1 MPIQIALIISVL
13 LQCSAA
19 VIAIT
24 LIKRTRTNI
33 AWWLISAG
41 FLLMAI
47 RRVMEWVQFL
57 TNANATNDSS
67 TLLQSWIGVMISV
80 FMLLSLVFIKRIFN
94 IQKEID
100 SLQKENEAK
109 ILTAIIETEEKER
122 QRFAKELHD
131 GLGPLISSIKMAFSA
146 LTRKIPPEKDSKL
159 IANTNK
165 LIDESIV
172 TIKEISNN
180 LSPHVLNN
188 FGLARAIE
196 HFVSNVNTPN
206 SPTISFSHN
215 LSHPNLPQNTEI
227 VIYRV
232 ICELVNNSIKHAN
245 AKNITIDL
253 VDENHT
259 LTMEYFDDGIGLNP
273 EKIEETQG
281 MGFSNIRSRVKS
293 INGNI
298 TLSGSPGKGFYAT
311 LIIMQTS

>member
-1 MPIQIALIISVL
+1 MPIKIALIISVL

-19 VIAIT
+19 VIAVT

-47 RRVMEWVQFL
+47 RRVMELAQFL
-57 TNANATNDSS
+57 NNVTNDSS
-67 TLLQSWIGVMISV
+67 TLLRSWIGVFISV

-94 IQKEID
+94 IQKQID
-100 SLQKENEAK
+100 GLQKENEAK
-109 ILTAIIETEEKER
+109 ILTAIIKTEEKER

-131 GLGPLISSIKMAFSA
+131 GLGPLLSSIKMAFSA

-188 FGLARAIE
+188 FGLAKAIE
-196 HFVSNVNTPN
+196 HFVSNVTIPE

-215 LSHPNLPQNTEI
+215 LNHPNLPQNTEI

-232 ICELVNNSIKHAN
+232 ICELVTNSIKHAH

-253 VDENHT
+253 VDEKHT
-259 LTMEYFDDGIGLNP
+259 LTMEYFDDGVGLNP
-273 EKIEETQG
+273 EKIKDIQG
-281 MGFSNIRSRVKS
+281 MGFSNIFSRVKS
-293 INGNI
+293 VNGEI
-298 TLSGSPGKGFYAT
+298 TISGEPGMGFYAT
-311 LIIMQTS
+311 LIIKQTL

>member
-1 MPIQIALIISVL
+1 MPIKIALIISVL

-19 VIAIT
+19 VIAVT

-47 RRVMEWVQFL
+47 RRVMELVQFF
-57 TNANATNDSS
+57 NNVTNDSS
-67 TLLQSWIGVMISV
+67 TLLRSWIGVLISV
-80 FMLLSLVFIKRIFN
+80 FILLSLVFIKRIFN
-94 IQKEID
+94 IQNQID
-100 SLQKENEAK
+100 GLRKENEAK
-109 ILTAIIETEEKER
+109 ILTAIIKTEENER

-131 GLGPLISSIKMAFSA
+131 GLGPLLSSIKMAFSA
-146 LTRKIPPEKDSKL
+146 LTRNAPLEKDINL
-159 IANTNK
+159 VNNTNK

-196 HFVSNVNTPN
+196 HFVSNVNIPDSPN
-206 SPTISFSHN
+206 ISFSHN
-215 LSHPNLPQNTEI
+215 LNHPNLPKNTEI

-232 ICELVNNSIKHAN
+232 ICELVNNSIKHAH

-253 VDENHT
+253 VDDNHT
-259 LTMEYFDDGIGLNP
+259 LTMEYFDNGIGLNV
-273 EKIEETQG
+273 EEIEDNRG
-281 MGFSNIRSRVKS
+281 MGFSNIFSRVKS

-298 TLSGSPGKGFYAT
+298 TISAEPGKGFYTT
-311 LIIMQTS
+311 LIIKKTP